1 MGKWYNCEQCG
12 KNLSS
17 YHSLWRHKK
26 TCKNRPQIVDSPPNP
41 LVTDDMQVSPE
52 EAQEDRVDRTE
63 VLSLEIDDLLD
74 KMKKDMDE
82 RIEQLKDDIWHNI
95 CEYREVDEKEG
106 GSLEPGKMISKKN
119 EDENE
124 GENEDQN
131 GEEAISNTKK
141 WYQDVKKEREMKYDV
156 FHKVVAK
163 SMKKLVEIL
172 TDATKETNYEFDDVM
187 DLLHQYFNEKFGD
200 VGYRDIIKKAIHII
214 KVFQKKYWGS
224 QAHLGYE
231 AEILVRSME
240 NLRIL
245 INDLVEIIGSKDD
258 LPLKRLLWSDMIT
271 VEEYVK
277 FVQEL
282 TPDIITNVLKQR
294 KVVNYDVLQEQKQLK
309 LII

>member
-1 MGKWYNCEQCG
+1 MGKWYDCTQCG

-26 TCKNRPQIVDSPPNP
+26 ICKNRPVSPPP
-41 LVTDDMQVSPE
+41 ATDHVSLPDE
-52 EAQEDRVDRTE
+52 ISPPDETLDEDAVDRIE
-63 VLSLEIDDLLD
+63 VLSGDIHDLID
-74 KMKKDMDE
+74 KMKKDLDE
-82 RIEQLKDDIWHNI
+82 TIEHLKDDIWHNI
-95 CEYREVDEKEG
+95 YKYREVEQKEIQG
-106 GSLEPGKMISKKN
+106 GSLKPMISIKN
-119 EDENE
+119 EDENVDENEDEHE

-141 WYQDVKKEREMKYDV
+141 WYQDVKKERETKYDV

-172 TDATKETNYEFDDVM
+172 TDATKETNYEFDDVT
-187 DLLHQYFNEKFGD
+187 DLLHQYFNEKLGD

-214 KVFQKKYWGS
+214 KVFQKQYWGS

-258 LPLKRLLWSDMIT
+258 LPLKRLLWRGMIT
-271 VEEYVK
+271 VKEYVK
-277 FVQEL
+277 FV
-282 TPDIITNVLKQR
+282 
-294 KVVNYDVLQEQKQLK
+294 
-309 LII
+309 